1 MQSLLDFF
9 EKETNK
15 KINIFEY
22 NNEELKDNQ
31 KLVTFNNIK
40 YIVEF
45 INNFN
50 INDISGYSYLFYQQD
65 LDFNSLQDILYNLYE
80 DIQIIHYNKYLLLIS
95 KDELV
100 IDESTSNTIETET
113 YRKTYIIYLNK
124 IENKNSLDF
133 NVSIINE
140 LLPFIIK
147 DNNSNRIFNLY
158 DLAIYKSIHLF
169 NKDNFLFSLIDFNI
183 IKNIDDN
190 LLLTGINFIENGLSI
205 SKPSNCLYL
214 HRNTLVYRLDKIK
227 ETLNLDL
234 KNFKDAFIFYLSIKS
249 YFHLKAF

>member
-65 LDFNSLQDILYNLYE
+65 LDFNLLKDVLYNLYE
-80 DIQIIHYNKYLLLIS
+80 DIDIIHYNKYLLLIS
-95 KDELV
+95 KDKLV
-100 IDESTSNTIETET
+100 IDDSTTNTIESET

-124 IENKNSLDF
+124 IENKECLDF
-133 NVSIINE
+133 NINMVNE
-140 LLPFIIK
+140 LLTFIIK
-147 DNNSNRIFNLY
+147 DNNSNKVLNLY
-158 DLAIYKSIHLF
+158 DLIIYKSIQLC
-169 NKDNFLFSLIDFNI
+169 NKDNFLFSLIDFNL

-190 LLLTGINFIENGLSI
+190 LLLTGLNFIENGLSI
-205 SKPSNCLYL
+205 SKSSNSLYL

-227 ETLNLDL
+227 EVLNLDL
-234 KNFKDAFIFYLSIKS
+234 KVFKDAFVFYLSIKS
-249 YFHLKAF
+249 YFHSKSF